1 MLRVDLEIL
10 QKWIAPDS
18 RVLDLGCG
26 DGALLERLRESLNV
40 EGYGLEI
47 DPERITA
54 CIARG
59 VNVIETDINKGLA
72 HFPDNS
78 FDTVVMTNSLQ
89 ALKRPDLTIDE
100 MLRIGKECVV
110 TFPNFGALRTRLYLA
125 ARGRMPV
132 TKQLS
137 YQWYDTPNIHFC
149 TVRDFEALCREKTI
163 RILDRATVASTA
175 IERQL
180 SGIWPN
186 LFAETAI
193 YHLSKHQNNTGDT
206 R

>member
-1 MLRVDLEIL
+1 MLRVELDIL
-10 QKWIAPDS
+10 QQWIAPGS

-26 DGALLERLRESLNV
+26 DGTLLDSLTHSHGI

-54 CIARG
+54 CIRRG

-72 HFPDNS
+72 HFPDDS

-89 ALKRPDLTIDE
+89 ALLRPDRTIDE

-110 TFPNFGALRTRLYLA
+110 TFPNFGNIKARAYLCL
-125 ARGRMPV
+125 RGRMPV
-132 TKQLS
+132 TRQLS

-149 TVRDFEALCREKTI
+149 TVKDFEALCRDKGI
-163 RILDRATVASTA
+163 RILRRATVASNA
-175 IERQL
+175 IGRQL
-180 SGIWPN
+180 KGIWPN

-193 YHLSKHQNNTGDT
+193 YHLSK
-206 R
+206 

>member
-1 MLRVDLEIL
+1 MLRVELDIL
-10 QKWIAPDS
+10 KKWITPNS

-26 DGALLERLRESLNV
+26 DGALLHSLKESHGI

-54 CIARG
+54 CIQRG
-59 VNVIETDINKGLA
+59 VNVIETDINKGLT
-72 HFPDNS
+72 HFTDDS

-89 ALKRPDLTIDE
+89 ALLRPDRTIEE

-110 TFPNFGALRTRLYLA
+110 TFPNFSNIKALAHLLFK
-125 ARGRMPV
+125 GRMPV
-132 TKQLS
+132 TRQLS

-149 TVRDFEALCREKTI
+149 TIRDFEILCREKRI
-163 RILDRATVASTA
+163 RIIDRATVALQTPG
-175 IERQL
+175 RQL
-180 SGIWPN
+180 QAIWPN

-193 YHLSKHQNNTGDT
+193 YYLSK
-206 R
+206 